1 MSAEHKRPLY
11 AFAILLSV
19 CALVVGHTLHTQALV
34 RVIAATAPAAV
45 TVAGE
50 VFTSTPAPQPAE
62 PPAAAEDPPL
72 PAVRSEPVRTAEDG
86 RAQPRPAEARP
97 AEARPAKARAAKA
110 RLERAARSA
119 GPPDVRPA
127 SSPQR
132 RAAPGVGSPAAAR
145 VSQTAWHRSHGPRS
159 HAQRS
164 DRRSPRAQER
174 ANHASHR
181 TSHRASHRASPRVH
195 GKQARGHRG
204 RAKAHQQRGSRGP
217 QRSHGRGRGRG

>member
-50 VFTSTPAPQPAE
+50 VFTSTSVPVPEPAE
-62 PPAAAEDPPL
+62 PPATAEGPSL
-72 PAVRSEPVRTAEDG
+72 PAVRTEPIRTTEERRTKARTTQGRPTKGRPTKDRTAKAGPAEP
-86 RAQPRPAEARP
+86 RQATARQANTRPASA
-97 AEARPAKARAAKA
+97 ARAVG
-110 RLERAARSA
+110 R
-119 GPPDVRPA
+119 PDVRPA
-127 SSPQR
+127 ASAQR
-132 RAAPGVGSPAAAR
+132 RAAPAAGSPVAAR
-145 VSQTAWHRSHGPRS
+145 VSQAWHRSHGPRS

-164 DRRSPRAQER
+164 DRRSPRAQQR
-174 ANHASHR
+174 AHR
-181 TSHRASHRASPRVH
+181 P
-195 GKQARGHRG
+195 QARGHRG
-204 RAKAHQQRGSRGP
+204 RAKAHQQRGSRGQ